1 VNVYNN
7 KIAMEAEEVKETTKH
22 TLSDQVAKVEPS
34 YGGDL
39 WDSISILE

>member
-1 VNVYNN
+1 
-7 KIAMEAEEVKETTKH
+7 MEAEEVKETTRH
-22 TLSDQVAKVEPS
+22 ILSDQVPTEVAKVEPS

>member
-1 VNVYNN
+1 
-7 KIAMEAEEVKETTKH
+7 MEVEEVKASSIH
-22 TLSDQVAKVEPS
+22 GLSDQVATEVAKVEPS

>member
-1 VNVYNN
+1 
-7 KIAMEAEEVKETTKH
+7 MEVEEVKASSIITV
-22 TLSDQVAKVEPS
+22 SDRVATEVAKVEPS

>member
-1 VNVYNN
+1 
-7 KIAMEAEEVKETTKH
+7 MEAEEAKEPTKH
-22 TLSDQVAKVEPS
+22 DLSDQVAAEEAKVEPS